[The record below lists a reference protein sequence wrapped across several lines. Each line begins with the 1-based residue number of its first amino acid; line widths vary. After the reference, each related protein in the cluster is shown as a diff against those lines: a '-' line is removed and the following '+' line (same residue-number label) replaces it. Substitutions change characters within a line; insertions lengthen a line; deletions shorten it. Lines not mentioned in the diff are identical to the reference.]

1 MTFSISL
8 PKVLRS
14 TIGLKALVVL
24 YDALLGLG
32 MIIDIDSLKSWG
44 QYPTKIHA
52 LAMFTILPRH
62 VLSETRC
69 LMCLHVTWSGPGAD
83 AFEHLAMASINS

>member
-1 MTFSISL
+1 M
-8 PKVLRS
+8 RS

-44 QYPTKIHA
+44 QYPTEIHA
-52 LAMFTILPRH
+52 LAMFTILPWH
-62 VLSETRC
+62 VLSKTRC

-83 AFEHLAMASINS
+83 AFEYLAMVSINS